1 MMKQIAVMGIPVAL
15 AFSWFLIPDLCSSQD
30 TFEFVINSKMPAM
43 EFRLIW
49 TDDPQYKVVR
59 KIEVRR
65 KGDSELLQVLDAR
78 MDERP
83 VETQSDFFNVEDI
96 NFDGY
101 KDIKLQIMWGAT
113 GNRIFDFYLFNPK
126 TGKFIFSPSFSAL
139 LNPIPNP
146 KRKELE
152 VFWTG
157 GMAGNIYSRQTF
169 KVIGN
174 QPVLSRE
181 EVKNWNKEESCFIK
195 TVKERRNNELVIIKE
210 EKIPA
215 PEWKN

>member
-1 MMKQIAVMGIPVAL
+1 MMKQIGMMGIPVAL
-15 AFSWFLIPDLCSSQD
+15 AFAWFLIPALCSSQN
-30 TFEFVINSKMPAM
+30 TFEFVINSKMPVM

-49 TDDPQYKVVR
+49 NDDPQYKVVQ

-65 KGDSELLQVLDAR
+65 KGSPELLQILDAR
-78 MDERP
+78 MDEQP
-83 VETQSDFFNVEDI
+83 VKTQSDYFNAEDI

-113 GNRIFDFYLFNPK
+113 GNRIFDFYLFDPNI
-126 TGKFIFSPSFSAL
+126 GKFSFSPSFSTL

-146 KRKELE
+146 ERKELE

-157 GMAGNIYSRQTF
+157 GMGGNIYSRQTF

-174 QPVLSRE
+174 RPVLLRE
-181 EVKNWNKEESCFIK
+181 EVQNWNKEESCFIK
-195 TVKERRNNELVIIKE
+195 IVKERRNNELIVIKE